1 MSLNKKKIL
10 RRDRDMPSFRYGLR
24 NIQNSLNSRK
34 VKTKEA
40 RKSKPRKSNAATSP
54 ITKEGY
60 KG

>member
-1 MSLNKKKIL
+1 
-10 RRDRDMPSFRYGLR
+10 MPSFRYGLR